1 MALTILSSNRVETL
15 QARLTHQLA
24 ETPLDDPF
32 TREIVVV
39 PTYAMAR
46 WLNLRIAQQQGIAAN
61 IHYPLVQDWIWQQA
75 HGILAD
81 VAEQDPYS
89 AQALYWKI
97 FNLLPGLL
105 EQDAFAALRTYLD
118 DDNNGIKRLQLAQR
132 IAVTLDRYQLYRP
145 QQILDWSNGAE
156 THWQAILWRKITA
169 AGKRHRVEIISDVIN
184 RLEDDVVDVPLPQR
198 ISLFAMSRLAPVFI
212 EFIHALASQTRI
224 LMYQHNPTDQYWA
237 DLVSE
242 KEQARRRL
250 QNPDHAE
257 YLDTSNNLLTSWG
270 KQGQQMQDLL
280 LDLGPVINNEVEE
293 NHPPG
298 NDSLLQRLQ
307 GSLFNLDLPATGFR
321 ADGSISVQVCHSAM
335 RECQVLHDHLL
346 DLLDRHPELSTEDIL
361 VMVPEISH
369 YAPYIEAVFQFD
381 GSGRRPNLAWN
392 ISDISVSDAHPL
404 VRIFIQLLKLPAS
417 RFTRSEVMAYL
428 ECAEIRRLFGIDLE
442 MLDEIHRLVDAA
454 QLRWGIDASQ
464 RQEMGLSAIHENTW
478 QQAWERLFA
487 GYAMGDIGLWQ
498 GIAPIADVDSDS
510 AAAIARM
517 RYLFERL
524 LHWRQKLEVA
534 ASAENWQQRLHQLI
548 EEFFAAPGLVDDPLQ
563 PLRNAISALGE
574 TGVEMLSPAL
584 VGYWMDKQLATDQQP
599 GRLYSGGIT
608 FCGMQPMRNI
618 PFPVICVMGMQDQ
631 AFPRRDQLAEFDL
644 MRDHWRPGDP
654 QHGDED
660 RYLMLET
667 LLCARHHLYFSYC
680 GRSLRDN
687 SECQPSVLLREMFD
701 YIDSCSEPD
710 NDGRRLSEQIT
721 RLQPMQAFSR
731 KNFSAACP
739 GYDQYWHE
747 TSIHLESRQQVNQT
761 PGWKNTKLKLAGD
774 AETGVDLAS
783 LVQFFSHPL
792 RYFFNT
798 RLGIRIPQQQVT
810 EDEESFSLQGLQK
823 WALAEQFAHNM
834 LHRKP
839 YDAQQF
845 SAQGL
850 LPHGSAAANE
860 WASIQ
865 TEYQDLL
872 RRLEAFR
879 DETPQARLIECRF
892 DSEQRLSGE
901 VRACYAGTGLMHFS
915 ASKTIKSRAVISLWL
930 QHLAL
935 SASDQLA
942 PTETSQL
949 LIPGKP
955 VLSFEP
961 LEASH
966 ATMLLRGY
974 IELFLEGLEYPLP
987 VFPNTSYAWAS
998 QTDPERAMQ
1007 KALDAWNGG
1016 NYANA
1021 PAGEC
1026 EDAFVRLALH
1036 NNTTQALEDPQ
1047 FQACAR
1053 LIYQPL
1059 IEQGG

>member
-15 QARLTHQLA
+15 QARLTKQLA

-32 TREIVVV
+32 TREIIVV

-61 IHYPLVQDWIWQQA
+61 IHYPLVEDWIWQQA
-75 HGILAD
+75 HRILAD

-97 FNLLPGLL
+97 FNLLPRLL
-105 EQDAFAALRTYLD
+105 DLDAFAALRAYLVD
-118 DDNNGIKRLQLAQR
+118 DKNGIKRLQLAQR
-132 IAVTLDRYQLYRP
+132 IAATFDRYQTYRP
-145 QQILDWSNGAE
+145 QLIMDWSNGAE
-156 THWQAILWRKITA
+156 THWQAVLWRKITA
-169 AGKRHRVEIISDVIN
+169 TGKRHRVEIIIEVIA
-184 RLEDDVVDVPLPQR
+184 RLEGDTVEVELPQR
-198 ISLFAMSRLAPVFI
+198 ISLFTMSRLAPVYI
-212 EFIHALASQTRI
+212 EFIHALARKTRV

-280 LDLGPVINNEVEE
+280 LDLGPVINNEIEE

-298 NDSLLQRLQ
+298 NDSMLQCLQ
-307 GSLFNLDLPATGFR
+307 GSLFNLDLPETGFH
-321 ADGSISVQVCHSAM
+321 ADESISVQVCHSAM

-346 DLLDRHPELSTEDIL
+346 ELLDRHPELSTEDIL
-361 VMVPEISH
+361 VMVPEISS

-381 GSGRRPNLAWN
+381 SSGRRPNLAWN

-417 RFTRSEVMAYL
+417 RFTRSEIMACL
-428 ECAEIRRLFGIDLE
+428 ECAEIRQSFGIDLE
-442 MLDEIHRLVDAA
+442 MLDEIQRLLDAA

-464 RQEMGLSAIHENTW
+464 RQEMGLPPIHENTW

-498 GIAPIADVDSDS
+498 GIAAIAEVDSDS

-524 LHWRQKLEVA
+524 LHWRQKLGFA
-534 ASAENWQQRLHQLI
+534 ADAETWQQRLHLLI
-548 EEFFAAPGLVDDPLQ
+548 EEFFAAPGIVDDQLQ
-563 PLRNAISALGE
+563 PLRKAISELGE
-574 TGVEMLSPAL
+574 TGVEALTPAL
-584 VGYWMDKQLATDQQP
+584 VGYWMEKQLASNQQP

-654 QHGDED
+654 QRGDED

-667 LLCARHHLYFSYC
+667 LLCARQQLYFSYC

-701 YIDSCSEPD
+701 YIDSCSAPD
-710 NDGRRLSEQIT
+710 DDDRGLSEQIT
-721 RLQPMQAFSR
+721 CLQPMQAFSR
-731 KNFSAACP
+731 KNFLPGP

-747 TSIHLESRQQVNQT
+747 TSIRLEARQPIDQAA
-761 PGWKNTKLKLAGD
+761 GWKNTRLKLASGVE
-774 AETGVDLAS
+774 AMVDLGS
-783 LVQFFSHPL
+783 LVQFFSHPS

-798 RLGIRIPQQQVT
+798 RLGIRIPQQQFT
-810 EDEESFSLQGLQK
+810 TDEENFSLQGLQK
-823 WALAEQFAHNM
+823 WALAEQFAHNL

-839 YDAQQF
+839 YDAQLF
-845 SAQGL
+845 AAQGL

-860 WASIQ
+860 WSSIQ

-872 RRLEAFR
+872 GRLEVFR
-879 DETPQARLIECRF
+879 DQTPEARLVECRF
-892 DSEQRLSGE
+892 DSEGLLTGE

-915 ASKTIKSRAVISLWL
+915 ASKSIKSRAAISLWL

-935 SASDQLA
+935 CASDQLA
-942 PTETSQL
+942 PTEISQL

-955 VLSFEP
+955 GLHFKP
-961 LEASH
+961 IEAAQASR
-966 ATMLLRGY
+966 LLHGY
-974 IELFLEGLEYPLP
+974 IELFFEGLAYPLP
-987 VFPNTSYAWAS
+987 VFPNTSYAFAS
-998 QTDPERAMQ
+998 QTEPERAMQ
-1007 KALDAWNGG
+1007 KALEAWEGG
-1016 NYANA
+1016 NFANA
-1021 PAGEC
+1021 PTGEC
-1026 EDAFVRLALH
+1026 DDAFVRLALH
-1036 NNTTQALEDPQ
+1036 NNTTHALEDPQ
-1047 FQACAR
+1047 FRACAR
-1053 LIYQPL
+1053 QIYQPL
-1059 IEQGG
+1059 IEHGG